1 MGSESH
7 SECFGGRRRTDI
19 WEYKRECKAG
29 RKSHLQLEAW
39 LSHLLYFSPC
49 GSFWGW
55 QRTAVNLQ
63 SGFSTSWNHTKYWT
77 CRCDSLA
84 TVKFCDLILCS
95 FSPDIRFWS
104 LLQNQLMDILAWDQV
119 ICKSRMA
126 LPKLEKR
133 YFQVLSRVKIRL
145 CEKWIQL
152 GFYHFLINIC
162 SKRFPNKPDVL

>member
-7 SECFGGRRRTDI
+7 SECFGGHRQTDI

-39 LSHLLYFSPC
+39 LSHLLLSPC
-49 GSFWGW
+49 GSLRGW

-104 LLQNQLMDILAWDQV
+104 LLQNQLMDILAWYQV
-119 ICKSRMA
+119 ICKTR
-126 LPKLEKR
+126 LGIPKPEKR
-133 YFQVLSRVKIRL
+133 DFQVKN
-145 CEKWIQL
+145 
-152 GFYHFLINIC
+152 GFSWVFYLFLINIC
-162 SKRFPNKPDVL
+162 SKRFLNKPDVL